1 MYIYKNLI
9 RFVLFLS
16 FVSCEN
22 LNKSKEDKITQDRY
36 EDLFWLG
43 TTLRMNTI
51 IRVDNQRDV
60 PVTAVI
66 YDNSACDPNATPKY
80 PGLPVVY
87 DFGTIPPHSKSPVK
101 TLPLASYPTD
111 PNDWTGGRLVPFYVR
126 INLASCQR
134 NSFLVSTSSDQIG
147 YIWQVIRDSPTA
159 FHNNY
164 EIRRAVFIPPDME

>member
-1 MYIYKNLI
+1 MNINKNLI
-9 RFVLFLS
+9 LSVLFLS

-22 LNKSKEDKITQDRY
+22 FNKPKENKITMNNF
-36 EDLFWLG
+36 EDLFLLG
-43 TTLRMNTI
+43 STLKMNTL

-60 PVTAVI
+60 PVAAAI
-66 YDNSACDPNATPKY
+66 YDNSACDPNAAPKY
-80 PGLPVVY
+80 PGLPTVY
-87 DFGTIPPHSKSPVK
+87 DFGTVPSRSKSTVK
-101 TLPLASYPTD
+101 SLPLASYPTN
-111 PNDWTGGRLVPFYVR
+111 PSDWTGGRLVELYVR

-164 EIRRAVFIPPDME
+164 EIRKAVFIPPNME

>member
-1 MYIYKNLI
+1 MNINKNLI
-9 RFVLFLS
+9 LSVLFLS

-22 LNKSKEDKITQDRY
+22 FNKPKENKITMNNF
-36 EDLFWLG
+36 EDLFLLG
-43 TTLRMNTI
+43 STLKMNTL

-60 PVTAVI
+60 PVAAAI

-80 PGLPVVY
+80 SGLPTVY
-87 DFGTIPPHSKSPVK
+87 DFGTVPPRSKSTVK
-101 TLPLASYPTD
+101 NLPLASYPTN
-111 PNDWTGGRLVPFYVR
+111 PSDWTGGRLVELYVR

-164 EIRRAVFIPPDME
+164 EIRKAVFIPPDME